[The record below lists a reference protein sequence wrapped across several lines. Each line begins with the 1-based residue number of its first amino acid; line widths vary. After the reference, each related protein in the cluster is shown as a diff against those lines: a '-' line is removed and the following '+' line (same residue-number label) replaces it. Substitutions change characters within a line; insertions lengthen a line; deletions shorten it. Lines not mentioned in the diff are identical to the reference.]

1 MESFQIDDKLYE
13 FEIKAPDDNIEVT
26 MSNKMIVEIPKTG
39 LTNIRFVDVVSIV
52 MIVSGLGFL
61 VYDKHKKKK

>member
-1 MESFQIDDKLYE
+1 
-13 FEIKAPDDNIEVT
+13 
-26 MSNKMIVEIPKTG
+26 MIVEIPKTG